1 MLGGSCDHFIV
12 SMGALHQGSRA
23 QHTLFSFALSQGSI
37 TNHTRKTMFMLN
49 FLFCGTWEALIT
61 WDCCSTVLELLSN
74 PCVLNG
80 MVRGVFIALNH
91 PNSHWDQIPKSALNS
106 GAPDLQ
112 QYKSSAHRTSATPVG
127 SVTIL
132 ILY

>member
-1 MLGGSCDHFIV
+1 MKGL
-12 SMGALHQGSRA
+12 ALMPN
-23 QHTLFSFALSQGSI
+23 T
-37 TNHTRKTMFMLN
+37 
-49 FLFCGTWEALIT
+49 LFCGTWEALIT
-61 WDCCSTVLELLSN
+61 WECCSTVLELLSN

-112 QYKSSAHRTSATPVG
+112 QYKSSAHRTSATPIVCDRSDG
-127 SVTIL
+127 TISCQVTPYPSNAPPDQATSTPRQL
-132 ILY
+132 NR